1 MSAADVQVKI
11 LEPMQRVF
19 LPPRKMEPADEMAA
33 LRDYVEA
40 LQQFEASDLSYAW
53 SRARETHVKR
63 EWPQIGVFY
72 KFANENRRDRHEASG
87 TSRRRGD
94 EPTPAELWERWRT
107 VSRSP
112 LAYEAV
118 KRGVAWTLK
127 SAILYGK
134 KLPEQCD
141 LREFT
146 AQKESAAR
154 TAKKIE
160 NGEQIEFKGK
170 LLPPF
175 AGHNRSLALSMYHN
189 VQMQETRTQDE
200 IKNGAPNSPDE

>member
-1 MSAADVQVKI
+1 MSALDVQNEI

-19 LPPRKMEPADEMAA
+19 LPPRRMEAADEQAA

-40 LQQFEASDLSYAW
+40 LEQFGNEDLGWAW
-53 SRARETHVKR
+53 RKVRETHVTR
-63 EWPQIGVFY
+63 SWPLPAQFF
-72 KFANENRRDRHEASG
+72 KAASENRRDRRESSG
-87 TSRRRGD
+87 GHRKGQGPSQT
-94 EPTPAELWERWRT
+94 ELWERWKS

-127 SAILYGK
+127 CAVLYGEK
-134 KLPEQCD
+134 KPEQCD

-154 TAKKIE
+154 TRARIE
-160 NGEQIEFKGK
+160 AGERLEFKGRI
-170 LLPPF
+170 LPPF
-175 AGHNRSLALSMYHN
+175 AGEDRLLVLSMYAN
-189 VQMQETRTQDE
+189 IQMQETRTQAEISYGVKDTADE
-200 IKNGAPNSPDE
+200 

>member
-19 LPPRKMEPADEMAA
+19 IPPRKMESGDELAA

-40 LQQFEASDLSYAW
+40 LQQFESSDLSYAW
-53 SRARETHVKR
+53 GRVRETHLKR
-63 EWPQIGVFY
+63 EWPPIGTFY
-72 KFANENRRDRHEASG
+72 KFANENRRDRNEAG
-87 TSRRRGD
+87 GVTGRRGN
-94 EPTPAELWERWRT
+94 EPTRAELWERWKA

-127 SAILYGK
+127 CAILHDK
-134 KLPEQCD
+134 KMPEQID
-141 LREFT
+141 LHEFT

-154 TAKKIE
+154 TAKSIE
-160 NGEQIEFKGK
+160 TGDPIERKGK
-170 LLPPF
+170 ELLSF
-175 AGHNRSLALSMYHN
+175 SGSNKQLALGMYRN
-189 VQMQETRTQDE
+189 VQMNETRTQQE
-200 IKNGAPNSPDE
+200 ISYGVQEAPE